1 MGGTEHLPPVMK
13 NDVIS
18 PDQPCSLLDCSHADL
33 LNGFTCGVSTI
44 EITRAAEQDIDGVMG
59 HHPHMIHMN
68 NAACYVCPTCRSP
81 SCQLV
86 SHAVSLQLRYE
97 HARQDMDNRWHWQYL

>member
-13 NDVIS
+13 NDVVS

-44 EITRAAEQDIDGVMG
+44 EIT
-59 HHPHMIHMN
+59 
-68 NAACYVCPTCRSP
+68 
-81 SCQLV
+81 
-86 SHAVSLQLRYE
+86 
-97 HARQDMDNRWHWQYL
+97 